1 MPISPDPPRPP
12 LQDEVSEEI
21 GKQLQLTLVELI
33 ALSLAGKQLHWSI
46 YGREFL
52 AVHRHLDQLV
62 DQWRELED
70 LVAER
75 AAAIGLAPD
84 GSAAAVIELCDLR
97 PLEPGFSEVESAVEH
112 LHAQLSAVA
121 ARVRRRSR
129 VVGALDVVSHDVLVD
144 VVRRIEEQ
152 VWTMRAQLPDEL
164 SG

>member
-1 MPISPDPPRPP
+1 MSIPPDPSRP
-12 LQDEVSEEI
+12 LLSDEICDEI

-46 YGREFL
+46 YGRQFL
-52 AVHRHLDQLV
+52 TVQRQLDQLV

-75 AAAIGLAPD
+75 AAAIGLPLD

-97 PLEPGFSEVESAVEH
+97 PLHPGFSEVEGAVER
-112 LHAQLSAVA
+112 LCAQLADVA
-121 ARVRRRSR
+121 ARVRRRIR
-129 VVGALDVVSHDVLVD
+129 VVDALDEVSHAVLVD

-152 VWTMRAQLPDEL
+152 LWMMRAQLTD
-164 SG
+164 